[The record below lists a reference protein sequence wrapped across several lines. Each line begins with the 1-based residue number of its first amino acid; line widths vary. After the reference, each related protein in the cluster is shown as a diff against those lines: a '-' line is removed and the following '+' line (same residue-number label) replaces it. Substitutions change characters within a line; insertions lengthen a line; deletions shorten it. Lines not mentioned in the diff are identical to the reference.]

1 MDVILLTALVL
12 GAALTP
18 VLCRKMVSATPLIA
32 VVVTLIVS
40 FYGFLPAILIRAGI
54 IENSGLRSL
63 LALAFFVGFS
73 VISTVAVTGAR
84 SRAEHKREPQ

>member
-1 MDVILLTALVL
+1 MDVILLAGLIL

-18 VLCRKMVSATPLIA
+18 VLCRKMASATPLMA
-32 VVVTLIVS
+32 VAVPLAVS
-40 FYGFLPAILIRAGI
+40 LYGFLPAIFIRGGI

-63 LALAFFVGFS
+63 VALAFFLGFS

-84 SRAEHKREPQ
+84 SRAEHKRDLR